1 MSLRKWLILPIVVVF
16 AALIAWGSFF
26 NLGTYFI
33 APGQTQN
40 VARIIQL
47 QGVNARTYPGKILMT
62 DVTLGPLTP
71 FEWAID
77 HLNSKIDYVPSS
89 EIVGSASTKTFTSSQ
104 LSQMESAK
112 LTATVAALRYAG
124 QKVRAVKGAY
134 VVAVVPGTPADGKLQ
149 AGDIIAAV
157 NGNLTPTISKFQKV
171 FSTLKSGQTVSLEVL
186 RQVGGTRN
194 PLVKNISVELAK
206 DPQQKSKPLLG
217 IEFDSGSAYFLPTTV
232 SISTGQIGG
241 PSAGLAFA
249 LGILQKLGVVTVPKG
264 EVVAA
269 TGTMSS
275 QGQVGD
281 VGGVRQK
288 TFTVIAGGAKVFLV
302 PPQEYK
308 VALAANAGR
317 IRVVE
322 VSSLAQAVQ
331 TLEKLP

>member
-1 MSLRKWLILPIVVVF
+1 MSFRKWLLLPIVVVL
-16 AALIAWGSFF
+16 AAIIAWGSFF
-26 NLGTYFI
+26 DLGTYFI

-40 VARIIQL
+40 VAKIIQL
-47 QGVNARTYPGKILMT
+47 KGVSPRTYSGKILMT

-71 FEWAID
+71 FLWAID
-77 HLNSKIDYVPSS
+77 HLNSKIDYVPAS
-89 EIVGSASTKTFTSSQ
+89 EIVGSSSNQSFTSSQ

-124 QKVRAVKGAY
+124 QKVKTVRGAY

-149 AGDIIAAV
+149 AGDIIAAI
-157 NGNLTPTISKFQKV
+157 NGETTPTIARFQRV
-171 FSTLKSGQTVSLEVL
+171 FSTLQVGQTVQLEVL
-186 RQVGGTRN
+186 RQVAGAGN
-194 PLVKNISVELAK
+194 PTVKYITVQLGK
-206 DPQQKSKPLLG
+206 DPQKKSKPLLG
-217 IEFDSGSAYFLPTTV
+217 IEFDLGSAYYLPTAV
-232 SISTGQIGG
+232 QISTGQIGG

-249 LGILQKLGVVTVPKG
+249 LGILQKLGAISVPKG

-275 QGQVGD
+275 RGQVGD

-288 TFTVIAGGAKVFLV
+288 TFTVISGGAKVFLV

-317 IRVVE
+317 IKVVE
-322 VSSLAQAVQ
+322 VSSLSQAVQ
-331 TLEKLP
+331 AVEKLP